1 MNITKTQN
9 GETTILTIEGRLDT
23 NTSDT
28 LAAKFAAL
36 FESGANAIILDFASL
51 VYLSSAGLRVLLTAQ
66 KKLSAAGGSMLIKN
80 CSEFIYDIFETTGFT
95 NIMQIES

>member
-9 GETTILTIEGRLDT
+9 GETTILTIEGRLDS

-28 LAAKFAAL
+28 LAAKFAKL
-36 FESGANAIILDFASL
+36 FENGANAIVLDFASL
-51 VYLSSAGLRVLLTAQ
+51 VYLSSAGLRVLLAAQ
-66 KKLSAAGGSMLIKN
+66 KKLIATGGSMLIKN